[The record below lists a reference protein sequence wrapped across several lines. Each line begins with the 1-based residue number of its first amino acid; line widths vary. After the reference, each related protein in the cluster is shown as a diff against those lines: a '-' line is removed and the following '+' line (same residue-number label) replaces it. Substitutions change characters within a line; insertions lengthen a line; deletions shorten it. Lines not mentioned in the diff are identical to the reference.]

1 VITRLGLRRNSTQI
15 ILLTLEDNIMDG
27 ARRRGVGG
35 AGPLS
40 LRSNEFFLPRRK
52 TPRKGDEEKP
62 DAVGRC

>member
-1 VITRLGLRRNSTQI
+1 MLGKEEVGFGSIASRC
-15 ILLTLEDNIMDG
+15 DGWKDG
-27 ARRRGVGG
+27 ARLRGVGG